1 MIRRSTPAADTRAA
15 PAALERPSA
24 PDGDVDRMLLVDDSA
39 EDITQILVVLTERSA
54 FARDG

>member
-15 PAALERPSA
+15 PAALERPSVL
-24 PDGDVDRMLLVDDSA
+24 DHGFDRLLLVDDSA